1 MCYPNFCA
9 GKFGHGNCCCVV
21 VWRQS
26 PFGERMYAIVQ
37 CLFSW
42 TKTHD
47 QITYCL
53 KHASNTSLCKQIG
66 MFRLLVICSLHKTQV
81 CVIDIAARISH
92 ALECSGLWNALD
104 SYPGSGSRMKISGN
118 LLGQNDQNFDIYPLD
133 WSHVASWGLAAEGE
147 ALTIDIDFSGS
158 KR

>member
-1 MCYPNFCA
+1 
-9 GKFGHGNCCCVV
+9 
-21 VWRQS
+21 
-26 PFGERMYAIVQ
+26 MYAIIMHDFAPVFFMHELIVQ

>member
-1 MCYPNFCA
+1 VESDPGSGVLSWIWNLILTLESYP
-9 GKFGHGNCCCVV
+9 GSGV
-21 VWRQS
+21 
-26 PFGERMYAIVQ
+26 
-37 CLFSW
+37 LSW
-42 TKTHD
+42 IWTL
-47 QITYCL
+47 IL
-53 KHASNTSLCKQIG
+53 
-66 MFRLLVICSLHKTQV
+66 
-81 CVIDIAARISH
+81 
-92 ALECSGLWNALD
+92 ALESHLGFRVISWLWNALD